1 MSFKVLGKPINR
13 YDAAAKVT
21 GEAKYAAD
29 FLERDM
35 LVGKVL
41 RSTIAN
47 GVVKHIDVS
56 KAKALEG
63 VEAVLTFKDVPDI
76 KFPTA
81 GHPYSLDPDHKDI
94 EDRNMLTDRP
104 RFYGD
109 EIAAVVAENSVIAAR
124 ALKLIE
130 VEYEEYPVQLSTE
143 TTSAE
148 GANQLHE
155 GFKNNLLGEMH
166 YEFGDVDKSFKEAA
180 HIFED
185 EFETKTVQ
193 HCAMENHV
201 SYAYQDS
208 NKRVIVVS
216 ATQIPHIVRRIVG
229 QAFDMPVG
237 NIRVIK
243 PYVGGG
249 FGSKQ
254 DGIFEPL
261 NVALTMAV
269 GGRPVLLEMSR
280 EETFISSRVRHA
292 MQFKIKTGVDQD
304 GRITARYLSA
314 KTAKGAYA
322 SHGFSPVAVQGAT
335 FYQLYTSE
343 SVKFDGFSYY
353 SNAPVAG
360 AMRAYG
366 TPQVTFAIESHIE
379 DIAQTLKIDPIEFRK
394 KNLVSLGDH
403 NELDNLDI
411 ESCGIRECIDKGREM
426 IKWDQKK
433 KEYQHQEGEKRKGVG
448 MATFVY
454 ATGTHPHGMEL
465 AGARIILRPDGSIQI
480 QVGATEIGQGSD
492 TALSMIAAEVL
503 TLKPEQVYLESTT
516 DTDTTPFD
524 TGAYASRQT
533 YIAGTAVKKAALEV
547 KEKILQSVEER
558 MEEKASQLDLSEGC
572 IVRKGTG
579 EKVISIA
586 DFALQSYYDKG
597 NSAPITV
604 DIYNQVKSTAYAM
617 GVTFADV
624 EVDMRTGQIEV
635 KELINVHDSGTIV
648 NRQTAEGQVHG
659 GMSMGLG
666 YALTEELKFDEKTG
680 KPLNNNLL
688 DYKIQTMMD
697 APDMGVDFVETYE
710 PTGPFGNK
718 ALGEPPTITP
728 APAIRNAVL
737 DATGVSI
744 NAVPMSPQNVFDRL
758 NEEGKLL

>member
-35 LVGKVL
+35 LVGKIF

-47 GVVKHIDVS
+47 GIVKKIDVS
-56 KAKALEG
+56 KAKALPG
-63 VEAVLTFKDVPDI
+63 VEAVLTFDDVPGI

-81 GHPYSLDPDHKDI
+81 GHPLSLDPNHKDV
-94 EDRNMLTDRP
+94 EDRNMLTKRI
-104 RFYGD
+104 RYYGD
-109 EIAAVVAENSVIAAR
+109 EVAAVVAENSVIADR

-130 VEYEEYPVQLSTE
+130 VEYEEYPVLLTPEQA
-143 TTSAE
+143 SADS
-148 GANQLHE
+148 ASQLHD

-166 YEFGDVDKSFKEAA
+166 FEFGDVEKEFAAAA
-180 HIFED
+180 HVFED

-201 SYAYQDS
+201 SYAYVDFY
-208 NKRVIVVS
+208 KRINIVS

-237 NIRVIK
+237 KIRVIK
-243 PYVGGG
+243 PTVGGG

-254 DGIFEPL
+254 DGCFEPL
-261 NVALTMAV
+261 NAAMSIAV
-269 GGRPVLLEMSR
+269 GGRPVLLELSR
-280 EETFISSRVRHA
+280 EETFIATRVRHA
-292 MQFKIKTGVDQD
+292 MKFKIKTGVDKD
-304 GRITARYLSA
+304 GKIVARYLEA

-322 SHGFSPVAVQGAT
+322 SHGFSPVAVQGGT
-335 FYQLYTSE
+335 FYQLYPRAA
-343 SVKFDGFSYY
+343 VKFDGLSYY
-353 SNAPVAG
+353 SNTPVAG

-366 TPQVTFAIESHIE
+366 TPQVTFAIESHTE
-379 DIAQTLKIDPIEFRK
+379 DVAQKLGIDPIEFRK
-394 KNLVSLGDH
+394 KNLVKEGDH
-403 NELDNLDI
+403 NQLDHVDVN
-411 ESCGIRECIDKGREM
+411 SCGIRECIDKGREM
-426 IKWDQKK
+426 IKWD
-433 KEYQHQEGEKRKGVG
+433 EKRKIYSNQKGEIKRGVG
-448 MATFVY
+448 MAAFVY
-454 ATGTHPHGMEL
+454 ATGTFPHGMEL

-492 TALSMIAAEVL
+492 TALSQMAAEVL
-503 TLKPEQVYLESTT
+503 TLNADQVYLESVQ

-533 YIAGTAVKKAALEV
+533 YIAGNAVKKAALNI
-547 KEKILQSVEER
+547 KNQILKSVEDR
-558 MEEKASQLDLSEGC
+558 KGISANQMDLSDGN
-572 IVRKGTG
+572 VVKKDSG
-579 EKVISIA
+579 EAVISISEL
-586 DFALQSYYDKG
+586 ALETYYTKG
-597 NSAPITV
+597 NAAPITA
-604 DIYNQVKSTAYAM
+604 DIYHETKSTAFAM
-617 GVTFADV
+617 GVTFAEI
-624 EVDMRTGQIEV
+624 EVDTRTGKIDV
-635 KELINVHDSGTIV
+635 LELINVHDSGTIV

-666 YALTEELKFDEKTG
+666 YALTEELKFHEKTG

-697 APDMGVDFVETYE
+697 SPTMEVDFVETYE
-710 PTGPFGNK
+710 PSGPFGNK

-728 APAIRNAVL
+728 APAIRNAL
-737 DATGVSI
+737 LNATGVAI
-744 NAVPMSPQNVFDRL
+744 KALPMSPQNVFDKL
-758 NEEGKLL
+758 KEEGKLG